1 MKRLLAI
8 FTLLLTTSLLA
19 QKPAGNKT
27 RAQVQRIFDKQ
38 IAAWTAGDLNNFMNG
53 YWEDERLVFVGS
65 RGPTYGYQNTL
76 KGYQKGYPTKEAMGT
91 LKFDIIEM
99 RQWDRKTLQV
109 IGKFTLIRKSDTPT
123 GHFTLL
129 LRKIKGKLVI
139 VSDHSS

>member
-1 MKRLLAI
+1 MKKLLIVLAVV
-8 FTLLLTTSLLA
+8 LTTSVLA
-19 QKPAGNKT
+19 QKPANKKT
-27 RAQVQRIFDKQ
+27 KKQVQHIFDKQ
-38 IAAWTAGDLNNFMNG
+38 ITAWNAGDLNAFMNG
-53 YWEDERLVFVGS
+53 YWEDKRLLFVGS
-65 RGPTYGYQNTL
+65 RGPTYGYENTL

-109 IGKFTLIRKSDTPT
+109 IGKFTLIRESDTPT

-129 LRKIKGKLVI
+129 LRKIKGKWVI

>member
-1 MKRLLAI
+1 MKK
-8 FTLLLTTSLLA
+8 LLTILALVLTTFVLA
-19 QKPAGNKT
+19 QKPANQKT
-27 RAQVQRIFDKQ
+27 KEQVQRIFDQQ
-38 IAAWTAGDLNNFMNG
+38 IKAWNKGDLNAFMNG
-53 YWEDERLVFVGS
+53 YWKDKRLLFVGS
-65 RGPTYGYQNTL
+65 RGPTYGYENTL

-109 IGKFTLIRKSDTPT
+109 IGKFTLIRESDTPT

-129 LRKIKGKLVI
+129 LRKIKGKWVI

>member
-1 MKRLLAI
+1 MKQLLPI

-19 QKPAGNKT
+19 QKPAANKT
-27 RAQVQRIFDKQ
+27 REQGQRIFDKQ
-38 IAAWTAGDLNNFMNG
+38 IASWNAGDLNDFMNG
-53 YWEDERLVFVGS
+53 YWEDERLLFVGS
-65 RGPTYGYQNTL
+65 RGPTYGYENTL

-99 RQWDRKTLQV
+99 RQWDRKTVQV
-109 IGKFTLIRKSDTPT
+109 IGRFTLIRTNDTPT

-129 LRKIKGKLVI
+129 LRKIKRKWMI

>member
-1 MKRLLAI
+1 MKQLLPI

-19 QKPAGNKT
+19 QKPAANKT
-27 RAQVQRIFDKQ
+27 REQVQRIFDKQ
-38 IAAWTAGDLNNFMNG
+38 IASWNSGDLNDFMNG
-53 YWEDERLVFVGS
+53 YWEDERLLFVGS
-65 RGPTYGYQNTL
+65 RGPTYGYENTL

-99 RQWDRKTLQV
+99 RQWDRKTVQV
-109 IGKFTLIRKSDTPT
+109 IGRFTLIRTNDTPT

-129 LRKIKGKLVI
+129 LRKIKRKWMI

>member
-1 MKRLLAI
+1 MKK
-8 FTLLLTTSLLA
+8 LLTVLTLVLTTFVLA
-19 QKPAGNKT
+19 QKPANKKT
-27 RAQVQRIFDKQ
+27 KEKVQRIFDQQ
-38 IAAWTAGDLNNFMNG
+38 IKAWNKGDLNAFMNG
-53 YWEDERLVFVGS
+53 YWEDKRLLFAGS
-65 RGPTYGYQNTL
+65 RGPTYGYKNTL

-109 IGKFTLIRKSDTPT
+109 IGKFTLIRESDTPT

-129 LRKIKGKLVI
+129 LRKIKSKWVI

>member
-1 MKRLLAI
+1 MKK
-8 FTLLLTTSLLA
+8 LLTVLALVLTTFVLA
-19 QKPAGNKT
+19 QKPANQKT
-27 RAQVQRIFDKQ
+27 KEQVQRIFDQQ
-38 IAAWTAGDLNNFMNG
+38 IKAWNKGDLNAFMNG
-53 YWEDERLVFVGS
+53 YWKDKRLLFVGS
-65 RGPTYGYQNTL
+65 RGPTYGYENTL

-109 IGKFTLIRKSDTPT
+109 IGKFTLIRESDTPT

-129 LRKIKGKLVI
+129 LRKIKGKWVI

>member
-1 MKRLLAI
+1 MKRLITI

-19 QKPAGNKT
+19 QKPADSKT

-38 IAAWTAGDLNNFMNG
+38 IAAWNAGDLNKFMNG

-99 RQWDRKTLQV
+99 RQWNRKTLQV
-109 IGKFTLIRKSDTPT
+109 IGKFTLIRESDTPT

-129 LRKIKGKLVI
+129 LRKIKGKWVI